1 MENDQWCIAEK
12 LPFDECFISSTRQQ
26 NPQKIGIHQIF
37 MRAQLLWNHFH
48 SLGSRF
54 MGSHNFSGSF
64 EGYFVGS
71 VMEIPLMNI
80 KQMIVIKFVGM
91 LIHGQR
97 LP

>member
-1 MENDQWCIAEK
+1 MINGVLLKNCP
-12 LPFDECFISSTRQQ
+12 LMNVLFRQLA
-26 NPQKIGIHQIF
+26 NKIHNKIGIHQIF

>member
-1 MENDQWCIAEK
+1 MNVLFRQLANKIHKK
-12 LPFDECFISSTRQQ
+12 LEFIKYLWEHSYF
-26 NPQKIGIHQIF
+26 GIIF
-37 MRAQLLWNHFH
+37 IRWGQ
-48 SLGSRF
+48 GSWV
-54 MGSHNFSGSF
+54 GSF

>member
-1 MENDQWCIAEK
+1 
-12 LPFDECFISSTRQQ
+12 
-26 NPQKIGIHQIF
+26 

-97 LP
+97 LPLKAANIGALQPMMITVIIFPL